1 MLHDNPLTTAAIQ
14 AAFSEEITAMGGTVK
29 DVFNDGERLFA
40 RSILTRTREVV
51 PRDRV
56 QDGVALR
63 ATEGE
68 ICVHP
73 YTFRQVCSN
82 GAIIV
87 QSVQSR
93 RIEDLGFLDP
103 DEAESAVREAVRA
116 CCAEE
121 SFEAFAAEMR
131 SASEER
137 ADRWLVN
144 LMPMLSRLPQQD
156 APRILAA
163 ILERFTRDADSSRFG
178 LMNAVTSVARDT
190 TDPDLRWRLEELGG
204 GIPAGRDGVPS
215 SGGGRAKRAAGVL
228 QAIA

>member
-103 DEAESAVREAVRA
+103 DEAESAVREAVRLLRRG
-116 CCAEE
+116 ELRGLRRRD
-121 SFEAFAAEMR
+121 AFGERGAGRSLAGEPDAHALPAAAAGRPPDPGCYLGTVHQGCGLFAIRPDERRDLGGSRHDR
-131 SASEER
+131 SRPA
-137 ADRWLVN
+137 
-144 LMPMLSRLPQQD
+144 
-156 APRILAA
+156 LAA
-163 ILERFTRDADSSRFG
+163 G
-178 LMNAVTSVARDT
+178 GARRRH
-190 TDPDLRWRLEELGG
+190 PGG
-204 GIPAGRDGVPS
+204 A
-215 SGGGRAKRAAGVL
+215 
-228 QAIA
+228 